1 MTDQKVRRK
10 RPVHVERRPDGR
22 WAVVREGNKKASAVH
37 PTREQAV
44 KHARSM
50 ASKSGSEVY
59 VHDREGAVREHDSY
73 GAAAETHEEALGRE
87 VASVLLTRPDTGAVE
102 RQIAYRDE
110 EETFIGRRVDCGV
123 LMLDLVEALG
133 KREEDALQA
142 LQGAAQGL
150 LQRTKDTRLVECIV
164 RTSRELPRWLCS

>member
-1 MTDQKVRRK
+1 VVTDRKVRRK

-22 WAVVREGNKKASAVH
+22 WVVLREGNKKVSAVH

-59 VHDREGAVREHDSY
+59 VHDRQGGVREHDSY

-87 VASVLLTRPDTGAVE
+87 VARVLLTRPDTGAVE
-102 RQIAYRDE
+102 RQIAYRDGE
-110 EETFIGRRVDCGV
+110 GETFIVRVESYPPTEESRPVGRTDPVGRAPAESETYER
-123 LMLDLVEALG
+123 LDSKE
-133 KREEDALQA
+133 
-142 LQGAAQGL
+142 
-150 LQRTKDTRLVECIV
+150 V
-164 RTSRELPRWLCS
+164 RRRYPELWEKIAYS

>member
-1 MTDQKVRRK
+1 VVTDRKVRRK

-22 WAVVREGNKKASAVH
+22 WVVLRERNKKVSAVH

-59 VHDREGAVREHDSY
+59 VHDRQGGVREHDSY

-87 VASVLLTRPDTGAVE
+87 VARVLLTRPDTGAVE
-102 RQIAYRDE
+102 RQIAYRDGE
-110 EETFIGRRVDCGV
+110 GETFIVRVESYPPTEESRPVGRTDPVGRAPAESETYER
-123 LMLDLVEALG
+123 LDSKE
-133 KREEDALQA
+133 
-142 LQGAAQGL
+142 
-150 LQRTKDTRLVECIV
+150 V
-164 RTSRELPRWLCS
+164 RRRYPELWEKIAYS

>member
-10 RPVHVERRPDGR
+10 RPVHVEHRPDGR

-59 VHDREGAVREHDSY
+59 VHDRQGGIREHDSY
-73 GAAAETHEEALGRE
+73 SAVAETHEEALGRE

-102 RQIAYRDE
+102 RQVAYRDDE
-110 EETFIGRRVDCGV
+110 GETFIVRVESYPPTEESRPGGRTDPVGRAPAESETYER
-123 LMLDLVEALG
+123 LDPKE
-133 KREEDALQA
+133 
-142 LQGAAQGL
+142 
-150 LQRTKDTRLVECIV
+150 V
-164 RTSRELPRWLCS
+164 RRRYPELWEKISHS

>member
-1 MTDQKVRRK
+1 VI
-10 RPVHVERRPDGR
+10 
-22 WAVVREGNKKASAVH
+22 REGNKKASAVH

-59 VHDREGAVREHDSY
+59 VHDREGAIREHDSY

-142 LQGAAQGL
+142 L
-150 LQRTKDTRLVECIV
+150 
-164 RTSRELPRWLCS
+164 

>member
-59 VHDREGAVREHDSY
+59 VHDRQGGVREHDSY
-73 GAAAETHEEALGRE
+73 GAAAETHKEDLGRE
-87 VASVLLTRPDTGAVE
+87 IAGVLLTRSDTGAVE
-102 RQIAYRDE
+102 RRIAFGDG
-110 EETFIGRRVDCGV
+110 ETFIVRVESYPPTEESRPGGRTDPVGRAPAESETYE
-123 LMLDLVEALG
+123 LLDRKE
-133 KREEDALQA
+133 
-142 LQGAAQGL
+142 
-150 LQRTKDTRLVECIV
+150 V
-164 RTSRELPRWLCS
+164 RRRYPELWEKIAYS

>member
-1 MTDQKVRRK
+1 MTDRKVRRK

-22 WAVVREGNKKASAVH
+22 WVVLREGNKKVSAVH

-59 VHDREGAVREHDSY
+59 VHDRQGGVREHDSY

-87 VASVLLTRPDTGAVE
+87 VARVLLTRPDTGAVE
-102 RQIAYRDE
+102 RQIAYRDGE
-110 EETFIGRRVDCGV
+110 GETFIVRVESYPPTEESRPVGRTDPVGRAPAESETYER
-123 LMLDLVEALG
+123 LDSKE
-133 KREEDALQA
+133 
-142 LQGAAQGL
+142 
-150 LQRTKDTRLVECIV
+150 V
-164 RTSRELPRWLCS
+164 RRRYPELWEKIAYS

>member
-87 VASVLLTRPDTGAVE
+87 VASVLLTRPDTWAVE
-102 RQIAYRDE
+102 RQIAYRDGE
-110 EETFIGRRVDCGV
+110 GETFIVRIESYPPTEESRPGGRTDPVGRAPAESETYER
-123 LMLDLVEALG
+123 LDRKE
-133 KREEDALQA
+133 
-142 LQGAAQGL
+142 
-150 LQRTKDTRLVECIV
+150 V
-164 RTSRELPRWLCS
+164 RRRYPELWEKIAYS

>member
-1 MTDQKVRRK
+1 VVTDRKVRRK

-22 WAVVREGNKKASAVH
+22 WVVLREGNKKVSAVH

-59 VHDREGAVREHDSY
+59 VHDRQGGVREHDSY

-87 VASVLLTRPDTGAVE
+87 VARVLLTRPDTGAVE
-102 RQIAYRDE
+102 RQIAYRDG
-110 EETFIGRRVDCGV
+110 ET
-123 LMLDLVEALG
+123 L
-133 KREEDALQA
+133 
-142 LQGAAQGL
+142 
-150 LQRTKDTRLVECIV
+150 IV
-164 RTSRELPRWLCS
+164 RVERYPPTEESRPVGRTDPVGRAPAESETYERLDRKEVRRRYPELWEKIAYS